1 MLENHILPSC
11 GIHHI
16 ALRASD
22 LERSIR
28 FYTQA
33 LGFQV
38 IARWQEGAESIA
50 MLDTGNGTILEI
62 FHGGA
67 PGDHTWD
74 KTAGAMFH
82 LAFSVSDVDN
92 AFYRAIQ
99 YGATSKIPPQDVDLP
114 ALPQELKVHNAFVYG
129 PDGEVLE
136 FFRLRNNASASD
148 RITEEMNS

>member
-1 MLENHILPSC
+1 MSKNNILSGC

-38 IARWQEGAESIA
+38 IARWLEGPETIA
-50 MLDTGNGTILEI
+50 MLDTGNGSILEI
-62 FHGGA
+62 FHGGDA
-67 PGDHTWD
+67 GDHNWV

-82 LAFSVSDVDN
+82 LAFRVDDVDM
-92 AFYRAIQ
+92 AFRRALEH
-99 YGATSKIPPQDVDLP
+99 GAACKIFPQDVDLP
-114 ALPQELKVHNAFVYG
+114 AQPRVLKVHNAFVYG

-136 FFRLRNNASASD
+136 FFRLR
-148 RITEEMNS
+148 E

>member
-1 MLENHILPSC
+1 MSSINQVLPGC

-38 IARWQEGAESIA
+38 IARWQEGEETIA
-50 MLDTGNGTILEI
+50 MLDTGNGTILEV
-62 FHGGA
+62 FHGGTPA
-67 PGDHTWD
+67 AHSWAN
-74 KTAGAMFH
+74 TAGAMFH
-82 LAFSVSDVDN
+82 LAFSVEDVDG
-92 AFYRAIQ
+92 AFSRALEH
-99 YGATSKIPPQDVDLP
+99 GATSKIPPQDVDLP
-114 ALPQELKVHNAFVYG
+114 AKPQILQVHNAFVYG

-136 FFRLRNNASASD
+136 FFHLR
-148 RITEEMNS
+148 

>member
-1 MLENHILPSC
+1 MSKNNIFPEF

-38 IARWQEGAESIA
+38 FARWLEGPETIA

-62 FHGGA
+62 FHGGVSQA
-67 PGDHTWD
+67 HTWD
-74 KTAGAMFH
+74 QTAGAMFH
-82 LAFSVSDVDN
+82 LAFSVAEVDT
-92 AFYRAIQ
+92 AFARALEC
-99 YGATSKIPPQDVDLP
+99 GAISKIPPQDVILP
-114 ALPQELKVHNAFVYG
+114 AQPQALKVRNAFVYG

-136 FFRLRNNASASD
+136 FFRL
-148 RITEEMNS
+148 EE

>member
-1 MLENHILPSC
+1 MCKNNIFPEF

-33 LGFQV
+33 PGFQV
-38 IARWQEGAESIA
+38 FARWLEGPETIA

-62 FHGGA
+62 FHGGSS
-67 PGDHTWD
+67 GDRGWEQ
-74 KTAGAMFH
+74 TAGAIFH
-82 LAFSVSDVDN
+82 LAFSVADVDT
-92 AFYRAIQ
+92 AFARALQ
-99 YGATSKIPPQDVDLP
+99 YGAVCKIPPQDVDLP
-114 ALPQELKVHNAFVYG
+114 AQPRTLKVHNAFVYG

-136 FFRLRNNASASD
+136 FFRLR
-148 RITEEMNS
+148 E

>member
-1 MLENHILPSC
+1 MSKNNILSGC

-38 IARWQEGAESIA
+38 IARWLEGPETIA
-50 MLDTGNGTILEI
+50 MLDTGNGSILEI
-62 FHGGA
+62 FHGGDA
-67 PGDHTWD
+67 GDHNWD

-82 LAFSVSDVDN
+82 LAFGVDDVEI
-92 AFYRAIQ
+92 AFRRALEH
-99 YGATSKIPPQDVDLP
+99 GAACKIPPQDVDLP
-114 ALPQELKVHNAFVYG
+114 AQPQALHVHNAFVYG

-136 FFRLRNNASASD
+136 FFRLR
-148 RITEEMNS
+148 E

>member
-1 MLENHILPSC
+1 MTKNNILSGC

-38 IARWQEGAESIA
+38 IARWQEGSETIA

-62 FHGGA
+62 FHGGVS
-67 PGDHTWD
+67 GEHTWD
-74 KTAGAMFH
+74 HTAGAMFH
-82 LAFSVSDVDN
+82 LAFSVDDVDN
-92 AFYRAIQ
+92 AFHRALQ
-99 YGATSKIPPQDVDLP
+99 HGATGKIPPQDVDLP
-114 ALPQELKVHNAFVYG
+114 AQPQVLHVHNAFVYG

-136 FFRLRNNASASD
+136 FFKLR
-148 RITEEMNS
+148 

>member
-1 MLENHILPSC
+1 MSENNILPGC

-38 IARWQEGAESIA
+38 IARWLEGAETIA

-62 FHGGA
+62 FHGGS
-67 PGDHTWD
+67 PGEHNWD

-82 LAFSVSDVDN
+82 LAFAVDDVDT
-92 AFYRAIQ
+92 AFHRALQ
-99 YGATSKIPPQDVDLP
+99 HGAAGKIPPQDVELP
-114 ALPQELKVHNAFVYG
+114 AQPQVLHIHNAFVYG

-136 FFRLRNNASASD
+136 FFRLRKE
-148 RITEEMNS
+148 RT